1 MAWCFVCLIEA
12 VWIAVTAK
20 KKMSTLS
27 YVGEVPVALHILT
40 IAVLFAVL
48 HILFEKIKNI
58 WTEKMLLVLVTVLY
72 AFTAVIQTPDVWFCT
87 GMVLLLTFTFSYAFE
102 PEACTDTDMGNT
114 AGTATQAGTSQ
125 VNTQKKGELQC
136 NEIAMIKENNSV
148 FGCDI
153 CQDVCPHNK
162 NAKKSHFDAFT
173 KNLITK
179 LEYEDLA
186 NLSNKEFLKKY
197 GERAFAW
204 RGKKVV
210 ERNLSYIKDGKSE
223 K

>member
-48 HILFEKIKNI
+48 YILFEKIKNI
-58 WTEKMLLVLVTVLY
+58 RTEKMLLVLVTVLY

-102 PEACTDTDMGNT
+102 PAEGVCTSFVLYPVSFLCCLRVAVQHCGCLPMKHRILT
-114 AGTATQAGTSQ
+114 AG
-125 VNTQKKGELQC
+125 C
-136 NEIAMIKENNSV
+136 
-148 FGCDI
+148 
-153 CQDVCPHNK
+153 
-162 NAKKSHFDAFT
+162 SHRCFT
-173 KNLITK
+173 I
-179 LEYEDLA
+179 
-186 NLSNKEFLKKY
+186 
-197 GERAFAW
+197 
-204 RGKKVV
+204 
-210 ERNLSYIKDGKSE
+210 
-223 K
+223 